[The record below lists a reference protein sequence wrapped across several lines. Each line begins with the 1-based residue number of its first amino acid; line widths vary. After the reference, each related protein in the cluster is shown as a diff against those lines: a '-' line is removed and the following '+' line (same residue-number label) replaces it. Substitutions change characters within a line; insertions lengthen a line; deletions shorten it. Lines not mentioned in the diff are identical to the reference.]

1 MTDSGTPWQ
10 RNKHVVLIVNPA
22 SHNSLKEKHRD
33 QVKEWLQENGWMAA
47 WRDTQ
52 AAGEA
57 THIAAEVARSGV
69 PLVLVCGGDGTLNEV
84 INGLAGSETTVGI
97 VPTGTVNLWARE
109 LGVNRKNPLAAVE
122 QAVAGER
129 RRIDLG
135 RAGDRYFLSMA
146 SYGIDAA
153 VTAGVSHRLKG
164 FVGAAAYA
172 IASFRE
178 GLRYRSNEYTLDL
191 DGYRR
196 KMRVVMVIASNTR
209 EYAGITQITPE
220 AIVNDG
226 FLDVRIFEGLG
237 RRNMAM
243 HALRVLLGLHKRAKK
258 VHFRRVRQLVIRG
271 QPPLPLQLDGD
282 HAPDLPAEVTCVPG
296 ALWVAVP
303 SGFTSPLF
311 HLQPDP

>member
-1 MTDSGTPWQ
+1 MTHPETPWQ
-10 RNKHVVLIVNPA
+10 RDKRLMIIVNPA
-22 SHNSLKEKHRD
+22 SHNALNDKRRE
-33 QVKEWLQENGWMAA
+33 QIGGWLAENGWEVE
-47 WRDTQ
+47 WRDTA

-57 THIAAEVARSGV
+57 TAIAAEATRRGY
-69 PLVLVCGGDGTLNEV
+69 PLVLASGGDGTLNEV
-84 INGLAGSETTVGI
+84 INGLAGTETTLGVI
-97 VPTGTVNLWARE
+97 PTGTVNLWARE
-109 LGVNRKNPLAAVE
+109 LGIKRKKALIAVE
-122 QAVAGER
+122 QAVTGER

-135 RAGDRYFLSMA
+135 RAGGRYFLSMA

-178 GLRYRSNEYTLDL
+178 GLRYRSNEYVLDL
-191 DGYRR
+191 DGDRR

-243 HALRVLLGLHKRAKK
+243 HALRVLLRMHKRAKK
-258 VHFRRVRQLVIRG
+258 VHFRRVRRLAIIG
-271 QPPLPLQLDGD
+271 EPPLPLQLDGD
-282 HAPDLPAEVTCVPG
+282 HVPDLAAEVTCVPG
-296 ALWVAVP
+296 ALWVTVP
-303 SGFTSPLF
+303 GGFTSPLF
-311 HLQPDP
+311 SLRPDP